1 MASVNK
7 CIKLIFSVLCISK
20 KTLVNIDE
28 ILVNIDETTVNINGN
43 MVNIDGAM
51 ANINETLVNIDGAMD
66 NINEELSAS
75 IRLLKMF
82 RQLLLN
88 LLLLLYSHQ
97 ILMDTA
103 FSISD
108 YHI

>member
-1 MASVNK
+1 
-7 CIKLIFSVLCISK
+7 
-20 KTLVNIDE
+20 
-28 ILVNIDETTVNINGN
+28 

>member
-43 MVNIDGAM
+43 MANIDGNMVNIDGTM
-51 ANINETLVNIDGAMD
+51 A

-97 ILMDTA
+97 ILMNTA

>member
-43 MVNIDGAM
+43 MANIDGNMVNIDGTM
-51 ANINETLVNIDGAMD
+51 A